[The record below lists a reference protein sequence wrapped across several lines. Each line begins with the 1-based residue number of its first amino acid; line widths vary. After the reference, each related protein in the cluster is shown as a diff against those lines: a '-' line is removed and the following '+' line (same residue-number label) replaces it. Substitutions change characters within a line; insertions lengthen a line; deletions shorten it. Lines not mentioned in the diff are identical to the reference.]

1 MVRHLGKLGK
11 LAPFFTCHIVKVN
24 RLYCQ
29 LAQELPHT
37 TLLAQEAGALT
48 TEVEAEQEGSQLFL
62 PHQRTQGRLF
72 CWFPLLDDIK
82 RL

>member
-1 MVRHLGKLGK
+1 MVRHLGKLAEF
-11 LAPFFTCHIVKVN
+11 LTCHIVKVN
-24 RLYCQ
+24 RMYWQ

-37 TLLAQEAGALT
+37 TLLAQGPAALT

-62 PHQRTQGRLF
+62 PRQRTQGRLF
-72 CWFPLLDDIK
+72 CWFPLLDDMK